1 MTKPYRA
8 TGAILAGL
16 MAVPLAVAT
25 PAAAAPAHAQ
35 GKTQIGVLRCNV
47 SGGIGLIVTS
57 KKSMV
62 CRFQP
67 QRGRIER
74 YSGSIR
80 KFGLDIGATKRGVI
94 GWAVYAPSR
103 GYRRGALAGNYVGA
117 SGEAS
122 VGAGGGANVLVGG
135 GDRAISLQPLSV
147 SAQVGVNLALGVAD
161 LSLRSIR

>member
-1 MTKPYRA
+1 MTKLYGA

-16 MAVPLAVAT
+16 LALPLATAT
-25 PAAAAPAHAQ
+25 PAAAQ

-67 QRGRIER
+67 QHGRIER

-94 GWAVYAPSR
+94 GWAVFAPSR
-103 GYRRGALAGNYVGA
+103 GYRRGALAGDYVGA

-135 GDRAISLQPLSV
+135 GERSISLQPLSV
-147 SAQVGVNLALGVAD
+147 SAQVGVNLALGVAN
-161 LSLRSIR
+161 LTLRSIR